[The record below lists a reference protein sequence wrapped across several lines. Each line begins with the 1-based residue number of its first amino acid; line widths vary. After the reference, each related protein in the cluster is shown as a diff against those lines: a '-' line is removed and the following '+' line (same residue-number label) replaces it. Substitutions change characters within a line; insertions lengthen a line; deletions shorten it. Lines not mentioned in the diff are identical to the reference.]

1 MGILILLVLQN
12 YELKLVGIL
21 ILLVLLQNHEFMFV
35 GILVVVVVVVHCLTK
50 VFCVLTTD
58 KGPEIE

>member
-21 ILLVLLQNHEFMFV
+21 ILLFLLQNHEFMFV
-35 GILVVVVVVVHCLTK
+35 GILVVVVVVHCLTK